1 MKLYYAPG
9 ACSLAAH
16 IVSEEEGLGIELERV
31 DLKAHTT
38 AAGEDYCTINP
49 KCYVPALKLDDGSL
63 LTENIA
69 ILQYLGDRKPGG
81 ALAPPPGSPER
92 YRLQEWLGYITGELH
107 KAFAPLFREGSTD
120 AEKAKARENILKRLK
135 FVDDALAE
143 KPYLL
148 GAAFG
153 VADAY
158 LFVILAWCDK
168 VGIDISHFMRLTAF
182 KGYVQA
188 RKAVQTAMKA
198 EGLL

>member
-1 MKLYYAPG
+1 MKLYYSPG

-16 IVSEEEGLGIELERV
+16 IVSEEEGLGLALERV

-38 AAGEDYCTINP
+38 QSGEDYYRINP
-49 KCYVPALKLDDGSL
+49 KGYVPALELDDGNL
-63 LTENIA
+63 LTENVA
-69 ILQYLGDRKPGG
+69 ILQYLGDRKPGS

-107 KAFAPLFREGSTD
+107 KSFAPLFRDGSTD
-120 AEKAKARENILKRLK
+120 AEKARAKENILKRLK
-135 FVDDALAE
+135 YVDDALAE

-158 LFVILAWCDK
+158 LFVVLTWCDK
-168 VGIDISHFMRLTAF
+168 VGIDISHFVRLAAF

-188 RKAVQTAMKA
+188 RKGVQAAMKA

>member
-16 IVSEEEGLGIELERV
+16 IVSEEEGLGVELEKV
-31 DLKAHTT
+31 DIKAHMT
-38 AAGEDYCTINP
+38 ASGEDYCAVNP

-69 ILQYLGDRKPGG
+69 ILQYLGDRKPGN
-81 ALAPPPGSPER
+81 ALAPPPESIER
-92 YRLQEWLGYITGELH
+92 YRLQEWLGYIAGELH
-107 KAFAPLFREGSTD
+107 KSFAPLFKDGSED
-120 AEKAKARENILKRLK
+120 EKNKAKENILKRLK
-135 FVDDALAE
+135 YVDDQLAE
-143 KPYLL
+143 KPYLM

-158 LFVILAWCDK
+158 LFVMLLWCDK
-168 VGIDISHFMRLTAF
+168 VGIDLSPFSRLTAF
-182 KGYVQA
+182 KSYVSA
-188 RKAVQTAMKA
+188 RQGVKAAMTA